1 MADPA
6 DLRHNASASH
16 PSTTLPRTRIR
27 RHPLSGKQPTTQT
40 TRRERRASERQDRFS
55 KDRDE
60 RRGRAPGGEGAG
72 SSLINTR
79 NMTIAGV
86 IAGVL
91 IVVVVGIGQLGG
103 RVTGTLQDP
112 ATAYPAALLDGTAI
126 GKADAPVTMEVY
138 EDYQCPYCGQY
149 SLDVEP
155 VLVSQYVTPGTLRIV
170 HNDIGILG
178 RGGPDDESVLTARGA
193 FCANEQ
199 GKYWDYAHWVY
210 ANQDGENAGGFRR
223 ERLTAIAEAAGI
235 EPVAFSACLD
245 GAAATAAVDQANAE
259 ATALGINSTP
269 TMYVNG
275 KRIEVSLDPS
285 AIGAE
290 IEAAAAAAAGVPD
303 ASASTVP

>member
-1 MADPA
+1 MAETA
-6 DLRHNASASH
+6 DLRHNASASRL
-16 PSTTLPRTRIR
+16 STNISLSTNR
-27 RHPLSGKQPTTQT
+27 RPPLSGKKPTTQT
-40 TRRERRASERQDRFS
+40 TRRDRRAAERQDRFS

-60 RRGRAPGGEGAG
+60 RRGRAPAGKGG

-79 NMTIAGV
+79 NMTIVGV
-86 IAGVL
+86 IVGVL

-103 RVTGTLQDP
+103 KVTGTLKDP
-112 ATAYPAALLDGTAI
+112 AAAYPAALLDGTAI
-126 GKADAPVTMEVY
+126 GKADAPVVMEVY
-138 EDYQCPYCGQY
+138 EDYQCPYCGKY

-170 HNDIGILG
+170 HRDIGILG
-178 RGGPDDESVLTARGA
+178 RGGPDDESVLAARGG

-223 ERLTAIAEAAGI
+223 ERLTAIAEAAGL
-235 EPVAFSACLD
+235 ETGAFSACLD
-245 GAAATAAVDQANAE
+245 GAAATAAVDKANAE
-259 ATALGINSTP
+259 ATAQGISSTP

-275 KRIEVSLDPS
+275 KRIEVSLDPN

-290 IEAAAAAAAGVPD
+290 IEAAAAASGLPD
-303 ASASTVP
+303 ASASAVP